1 MIRHKLLYRLIEI
14 RISILGGFSLKDV
27 AKKTVG
33 FLKISKIRRVSL
45 QDSENPRR
53 RRPNLRETQL
63 LPRRNLNTCRQQ
75 DNCKLGMC
83 HEQTKTKST
92 QGLEMAV
99 KNWLP

>member
-45 QDSENPRR
+45 QDSENPRL

-63 LPRRNLNTCRQQ
+63 LPRRKPQYLAASKIIVNSECVTSRRKQ
-75 DNCKLGMC
+75 
-83 HEQTKTKST
+83 S
-92 QGLEMAV
+92 
-99 KNWLP
+99 LPKG